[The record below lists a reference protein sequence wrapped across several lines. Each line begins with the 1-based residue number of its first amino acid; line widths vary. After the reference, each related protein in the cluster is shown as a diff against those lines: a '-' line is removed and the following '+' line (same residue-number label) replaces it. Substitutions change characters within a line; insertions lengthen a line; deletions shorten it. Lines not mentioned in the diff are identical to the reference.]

1 MRNRNRRGGTD
12 DRRSFVPPLTG
23 LLPPSSL
30 LLENNLVTLMERLQ
44 TLRETEDG
52 EIPIRHLWNVDK
64 CPGAFLPYLACAFGV
79 NTAVFAFSDEQI
91 RNAIKNSIAL
101 HEIRGTVQ
109 SVYKVVQDLNIGA
122 TLIEGRDDPTLEWW
136 QFKVTLTNP
145 VPLAQKKALVTLIED
160 VAPVRCELI
169 GFDFT
174 GNPHSYSG
182 YTDPDNPADT
192 YDLTYNGTYSYGVI

>member
-1 MRNRNRRGGTD
+1 MSH
-12 DRRSFVPPLTG
+12 RSL
-23 LLPPSSL
+23 LLPPSAGQ
-30 LLENNLVTLMERLQ
+30 LENNLVVLMERLQ
-44 TLRETEDG
+44 TLLWVDG

-64 CPGAFLPYLACAFGV
+64 CPSAFLPYLACAFNV

-91 RNAIKNSIAL
+91 RKSIKNSIEL
-101 HEIRGTVQ
+101 HEIKGTVQ
-109 SVYKVVQDLNIGA
+109 SVYKVIQDLNIGA
-122 TLIEGRDDPTLEWW
+122 TLIEGRDDPTLGWW

-160 VAPVRCELI
+160 VAPVRCELV

-182 YTDPDNPADT
+182 YTDPDNPPDN
-192 YDLTYNGTYSYGVI
+192 YNLRYNGTYSYGVI